1 MTTCSISRRGTI
13 KILGAFLVL
22 PNAVLVASAAQ
33 TLPKVQAYRDPGC
46 GCCEKWTEH
55 MKAAGFD
62 ISMQDDPDLA
72 ARKTLLGVPDQLSG
86 CHTALVSGY
95 VIEGH
100 VPAEDIVRLLT
111 EKPDVLGL
119 AVPGMPMGSPGMEVG
134 ESKEPYDVRAF
145 KKDGSSVIFA
155 SH

>member
-1 MTTCSISRRGTI
+1 MTTRSLSRRGTI

-86 CHTALVSGY
+86 CHTALVGRY

-100 VPAEDIVRLLT
+100 VPAQDIVRLLT
-111 EKPDVLGL
+111 KSPDIVGL
-119 AVPGMPMGSPGMEVG
+119 AVPGMPMGSPGVEMG
-134 ESKEPYDVRAF
+134 ESKESYEVYAF
-145 KKDGSSVIFA
+145 SKDGRSVLFA
-155 SH
+155 VH